1 MVVTGTP
8 IENAQYSEVIDL
20 LDSDAKCEPLMDFP
34 IQAYS
39 GTGGLLQN
47 NQPLICGGYNPF
59 NGWSQ
64 NKMQSFQV
72 WLTNFFHE
80 KLMIWFF
87 ILLNFEN

>member
-1 MVVTGTP
+1 MLVVTGTP

-20 LDSDAKCEPLMDFP
+20 LDSDTKCQPLMDFP

-39 GTGGLLQN
+39 ATGGLLQN

-64 NKMQSFQV
+64 NKMQSLSPNDNV
-72 WLTNFFHE
+72 IFHE
-80 KLMIWFF
+80 KLI
-87 ILLNFEN
+87 